1 MILNLTKKMWWLGG
15 KPQNMWNI
23 GRVAFARCPV
33 REYDGEEKVG
43 QKNWFTSD
51 YCICI
56 CIDIWT
62 YMNCT
67 VFVSWEQNIAE
78 ETWPKKY
85 FVVLYLFICLQVCNL
100 LNVFTIHV
108 FIVRMLIFC
117 MYDCHRQSV
126 NNSLFSLCLYFDFT
140 INYGQHSPMFVF
152 VIVFEG
158 ESTEGGAR
166 WRRRSK
172 WVKRINLPPLFPP
185 PLGSA
190 IQASKHNYSELE
202 RLLST
207 KRYYKAL
214 YWWWMLLFFY
224 LW

>member
-1 MILNLTKKMWWLGG
+1 
-15 KPQNMWNI
+15 
-23 GRVAFARCPV
+23 
-33 REYDGEEKVG
+33 
-43 QKNWFTSD
+43 
-51 YCICI
+51 
-56 CIDIWT
+56 
-62 YMNCT
+62 
-67 VFVSWEQNIAE
+67 
-78 ETWPKKY
+78 
-85 FVVLYLFICLQVCNL
+85 
-100 LNVFTIHV
+100 
-108 FIVRMLIFC
+108 
-117 MYDCHRQSV
+117 MYDCQRQSV

-202 RLLST
+202 RLLSI

-214 YWWWMLLFFY
+214 YWWWMLCFFDIILLPLIAFRDKY
-224 LW
+224 KGNRKITLPPPSPITPPSLKMSLIPVVADHLEGKKGRHLLINCL

>member
-1 MILNLTKKMWWLGG
+1 
-15 KPQNMWNI
+15 
-23 GRVAFARCPV
+23 
-33 REYDGEEKVG
+33 
-43 QKNWFTSD
+43 
-51 YCICI
+51 
-56 CIDIWT
+56 
-62 YMNCT
+62 
-67 VFVSWEQNIAE
+67 
-78 ETWPKKY
+78 
-85 FVVLYLFICLQVCNL
+85 
-100 LNVFTIHV
+100 
-108 FIVRMLIFC
+108 
-117 MYDCHRQSV
+117 MYDCHIQSV

-185 PLGSA
+185 PPGSA

-202 RLLST
+202 RLLSI

-214 YWWWMLLFFY
+214 YWWWMLCFFDIILLPLIAFRDQY
-224 LW
+224 KGNRKSRFATSEHDYATLPKDVANTSGGWSLGGEEGAPPPD

>member
-1 MILNLTKKMWWLGG
+1 
-15 KPQNMWNI
+15 
-23 GRVAFARCPV
+23 
-33 REYDGEEKVG
+33 
-43 QKNWFTSD
+43 
-51 YCICI
+51 
-56 CIDIWT
+56 
-62 YMNCT
+62 MNCT

-140 INYGQHSPMFVF
+140 INYGQYSPMFVF

-202 RLLST
+202 RHFNQKVLWGSILVIDALILLPLI
-207 KRYYKAL
+207 A
-214 YWWWMLLFFY
+214 FIV
-224 LW
+224 